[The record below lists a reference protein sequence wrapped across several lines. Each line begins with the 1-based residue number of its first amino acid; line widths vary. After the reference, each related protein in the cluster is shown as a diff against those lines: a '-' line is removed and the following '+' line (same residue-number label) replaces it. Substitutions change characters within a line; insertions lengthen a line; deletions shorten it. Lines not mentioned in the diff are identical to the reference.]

1 MRLLRDNL
9 DIRDGLCSTSEIIQD
24 VEQSKYQWEE
34 KFVEKTKEE
43 EECYQ
48 ELITYRKELV
58 DREWRSSDGVSA
70 GVWRPRGQMDV
81 PDTMSPDSVFSG
93 YSKQIIP
100 DHQLPPVHV
109 KKEKK
114 AAPMPV
120 QGVICQAMSPP
131 TLSSQLSPSTS
142 GQEVNKIKIKRE
154 DLNQPPSSSTSA
166 PKSLFDRPR
175 PVKMVPRRPLT
186 ALDRS
191 SSMGNPPSAAG
202 GTFQPLKPVLRGEA
216 EAGPEWTIQEDH
228 VLHQAVTSVQELSLT
243 TLSPH
248 VAHLVNWDM
257 VSDMVNSVSWCY
269 RSGKQCR
276 ARWDTN
282 LVPREE
288 GRITYDATPKKLKK
302 DKKLRMQKI
311 GGGQSRQ
318 QQILQICILIIN

>member
-1 MRLLRDNL
+1 
-9 DIRDGLCSTSEIIQD
+9 
-24 VEQSKYQWEE
+24 
-34 KFVEKTKEE
+34 
-43 EECYQ
+43 
-48 ELITYRKELV
+48 
-58 DREWRSSDGVSA
+58 
-70 GVWRPRGQMDV
+70 
-81 PDTMSPDSVFSG
+81 
-93 YSKQIIP
+93 
-100 DHQLPPVHV
+100 
-109 KKEKK
+109 
-114 AAPMPV
+114 MPV

-228 VLHQAVTSVQELSLT
+228 VLHQAVTSVMELSLT
-243 TLSPH
+243 TLSTH
-248 VAHLVNWDM
+248 VAHIVNWDM

-311 GGGQSRQ
+311 GGGQAVKTGSLYRADNNKF
-318 QQILQICILIIN
+318 CKSAY